1 MCRKSSMAL
10 TRQKSCF
17 YMDIIVFDIKK
28 YCSPCSLCTVGDV
41 CIQFSSR
48 HYSFTYITAI
58 ILKFLTVFFRL
69 CKFSGIVKPLGTW
82 EKTLW
87 KLIQSSSYPNL
98 IFSFTLPLR
107 VSNIKKSYCLYFC
120 ILYEDVSNL
129 GSLSY
134 INKQFRHIL
143 K

>member
-1 MCRKSSMAL
+1 MCRKSMAL

-17 YMDIIVFDIKK
+17 SMDIIVFDIKK

-69 CKFSGIVKPLGTW
+69 CKFLGDC
-82 EKTLW
+82 EGPRYLRKDLMKTNPEFF
-87 KLIQSSSYPNL
+87 ISYNL

-134 INKQFRHIL
+134 IK
-143 K
+143 

>member
-1 MCRKSSMAL
+1 MCRKSMAL

-17 YMDIIVFDIKK
+17 SMDIIVFDIKK

-69 CKFSGIVKPLGTW
+69 CKFFWGIVKSPGTW

-87 KLIQSSSYPNL
+87 KLIQSSSYPIILFFLSHCLFVWAISKSPIVCIFVSCTKTFL
-98 IFSFTLPLR
+98 I
-107 VSNIKKSYCLYFC
+107 
-120 ILYEDVSNL
+120 
-129 GSLSY
+129 
-134 INKQFRHIL
+134 
-143 K
+143 